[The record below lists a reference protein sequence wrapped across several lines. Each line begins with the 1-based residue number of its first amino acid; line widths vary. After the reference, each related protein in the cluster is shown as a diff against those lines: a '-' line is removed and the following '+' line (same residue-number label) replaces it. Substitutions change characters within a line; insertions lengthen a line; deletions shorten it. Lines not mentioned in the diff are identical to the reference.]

1 MKWRLIGKRLPAS
14 QKEMLKQIGLKQSAH
29 MGGTVC
35 TGRVLKNNTGAKSI
49 LIRCCVTVL

>member
-35 TGRVLKNNTGAKSI
+35 TGWVLKNNTGAKSI